1 MSNLVVEGDYV
12 LLYFDERRKW
22 LVKAT
27 NQKEFHTHKGVVKM
41 SSIVGKPFGTVVR
54 SSLNHSFWALKPTTY
69 DFIMSVERPTQ
80 IVYPKDVG
88 IILLKLGLGPGSIVV
103 ETGTGSGALTLAMAN
118 AVRPDGHVYSYE
130 IRPEFV
136 SIASRNLKKA
146 GVLDYVTIK
155 TADAKK
161 GFQEKD
167 VDAVV
172 IDLGDPWK
180 IVSKAYK
187 CLKGGAPVASFSPT
201 FNQVEKTVEALKRVG
216 FLNVET
222 IECLLREIRVE
233 KGKTRPVTFMVGHT
247 GYITF
252 AKKGSKEKS

>member
-1 MSNLVVEGDYV
+1 MSNLVLEGDYV

-22 LVKAT
+22 LVKVT
-27 NQKEFHTHKGVVKM
+27 SQREFHTHKGVVKI
-41 SSIVGKPFGTVVR
+41 SSIIGKPFGTVVR
-54 SSLNHSFWALKPTTY
+54 STLGYRFWALKPTTY
-69 DFIMSVERPTQ
+69 DFIMNVERPTQ

-88 IILLKLGLGPGSIVV
+88 LILIRLGLRPGSVV
-103 ETGTGSGALTLAMAN
+103 LETGTGSGALTLAMAN

-130 IRPEFV
+130 IRPEFA

-161 GFQEKD
+161 GFQEKN

-180 IVSKAYK
+180 IISKAYK
-187 CLKGGAPVASFSPT
+187 SLKGGAPVASFSPT
-201 FNQVEKTVEALKRVG
+201 FNQVEKTVEAFKRVG
-216 FLNVET
+216 FLDVET
-222 IECLLREIRVE
+222 VETLLREIRAE

-252 AKKGSKEKS
+252 AKKGAKEKS